1 MSRSASLSLD
11 CSLYSSSIT
20 NIITLFNKIG
30 WGFVD
35 NKMEYL
41 PVNDNDMFDWPK
53 EPLSLEKLFSIISQK
68 QNNGEL
74 IGVVL
79 YHNKSDKGIDF
90 LASDTKKI
98 NLGININRKKINNKY
113 TDISWYIM
121 NIVAE
126 LEKCGFRI
134 ENYKFYEYC

>member
-1 MSRSASLSLD
+1 MSREAWLSIN
-11 CSLYSSSIT
+11 CSYYSNDIA
-20 NIITLFNKIG
+20 NIIMLFNKIG

-41 PVNDNDMFDWPK
+41 PVNDNDMFAWQE

-74 IGVVL
+74 IGVIL

-98 NLGININRKKINNKY
+98 NLGLNINRKKINNKY
-113 TDISWYIM
+113 TDISWYIV

-126 LEKCGFRI
+126 LEKCGCLI
-134 ENYKFYEYC
+134 EYYEFQEY